1 MLSLNTLTFVKSAN
15 SKENFL
21 KDLPQVCFL
30 GKSNVGKSSLINAL
44 ANNKKLVYVSSTP
57 GRTKLI
63 NYFNCQNKGYVVD
76 APGYGYFKDGA
87 LDFEEMMLDYL
98 SLGPKIIKRVYLLL
112 DSRRKVSEDDFAI
125 INLLNKHDLKVSLVF
140 TKVDKLNTQ
149 EKRELLENNKKMFP
163 KAFIYLTSS
172 SKKLGLDEVRR
183 DVSNAINERE

>member
-63 NYFNCQNKGYVVD
+63 NYFNCQNVGYVVD

-87 LDFEEMMLDYL
+87 LDFEDMMLDYL

-183 DVSNAINERE
+183 DISNAINERE

>member
-87 LDFEEMMLDYL
+87 LDFEDMMLDYL

-149 EKRELLENNKKMFP
+149 EKRELLENSKKMFP

>member
-125 INLLNKHDLKVSLVF
+125 INLLNKHNLKVSLVF

-149 EKRELLENNKKMFP
+149 EKRELLENSKKMFP